1 MLASKATSQLI
12 DASGALD
19 LTFAS
24 KHFGEQVSER
34 QIRSTRALTRGA
46 TPVNALRPQIRCR
59 EIGEAD
65 IDGIADLLAR
75 GFIGRSR
82 DYWLQGLRRQAARE
96 VPQGYPR
103 LGYMLDHDGVP
114 VGVLLLIYSLRDAD
128 GEAAIHCNLSSWY
141 VEPAFRTYAPM
152 LTSLAQRRKEVS
164 YFNISP
170 AVWTWPIIEAQGF
183 RAYCKGLFFS
193 VPALSRV
200 RGSGEIEIV
209 PSHCKQI
216 EGLSNDD
223 VELLTRHT
231 RYDCLSIVVRTPQ
244 GAFPFILQS
253 VRIRRGWIALPAMRL
268 IYCRNIADYAACAG
282 RIGRLLLRLG
292 KISVIADS
300 NEPIPGLHGV
310 YTERGRKY
318 FKGPHRPRLGDLTDT
333 ELVIFGP

>member
-1 MLASKATSQLI
+1 M
-12 DASGALD
+12 
-19 LTFAS
+19 
-24 KHFGEQVSER
+24 
-34 QIRSTRALTRGA
+34 
-46 TPVNALRPQIRCR
+46 NALRPQIRCR

-65 IDGIADLLAR
+65 IDGVAELLAR

-82 DYWLQGLRRQAARE
+82 EYWLKGLRRQAIRE
-96 VPQGYPR
+96 VPQSYPR
-103 LGYMLDHDGVP
+103 FGYMIDHEGRP

-128 GEAAIHCNLSSWY
+128 GGPAVHCNLSSWY
-141 VEPAFRTYAPM
+141 VEPAFRNYAPM

-170 AVWTWPIIEAQGF
+170 APWTWPIVEAQGF
-183 RAYCKGLFFS
+183 RAYCRGLFFS

-200 RGSGEIEIV
+200 QRSTGIEMI
-209 PSHCKQI
+209 PSDSRQI
-216 EGLSNDD
+216 EGLSEAD

-231 RYDCLSIVVRTPQ
+231 RYGCLSVVVRTSE
-244 GAFPFILQS
+244 GAFPFILQP

-268 IYCRNIADYAACAG
+268 IYCRSIAEYAACAG

-292 KISVIADS
+292 KISVIVDS
-300 NEPIPGLHGV
+300 NEPISGLHGI

-333 ELVIFGP
+333 ELVLFGP